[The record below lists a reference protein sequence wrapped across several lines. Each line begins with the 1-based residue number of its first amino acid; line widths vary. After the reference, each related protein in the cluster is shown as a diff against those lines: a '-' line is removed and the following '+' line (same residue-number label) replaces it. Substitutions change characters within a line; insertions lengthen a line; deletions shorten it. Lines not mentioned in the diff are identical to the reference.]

1 VRQTLLVAPS
11 LPPRRRLRLGL
22 ACALLA
28 MALGCGA
35 QGTEAPHVLHPY
47 EDDGQCM
54 GSEEALAATRDQLK
68 EGALS
73 TIGPHVEEILV
84 EDGGMRLV
92 VPGLLLAGRAIGL
105 ENALSLTRGYEEGVG
120 LARLKPH
127 LLQVINY
134 VTGES
139 PYIDGEHFAVVDAVH
154 RFVTGQGQGCDHL
167 DSLGAMRRALALEIT
182 NDEGETVLW
191 FDEAGDALVALVE
204 DQVFQDYLDRF
215 AFDEEDDGS
224 SGVVVGRE
232 AFQLV
237 MRLATSNVAQDNF
250 DVSVVRGLLED
261 FLVFQLPEDLPEQ
274 RAARDK
280 ALRVVDLF
288 EVILEPDLDLFPY
301 LQSTLKC
308 VNDVDETNEVF
319 GMFFDYLSIEELSL
333 VEFANDLD
341 ATAAD
346 DAGVSLRLFFS
357 DGVEAMEGA
366 PELSRD
372 TLAVLNRFLE
382 PQRTRD
388 VFRAFTQLEGTG
400 VFSELIVFV
409 ERMVRSCIVTDLVGD
424 EDVVGAE
431 GAAE

>member
-1 VRQTLLVAPS
+1 MATATL
-11 LPPRRRLRLGL
+11 PRRPRRLAL
-22 ACALLA
+22 ACALIA
-28 MALGCGA
+28 TAIGCGA
-35 QGTEAPHVLHPY
+35 QGTEAPYVIHRD
-47 EDDGQCM
+47 EGGGQCM
-54 GSEEALAATRDQLK
+54 GSEEALASTRAQLK
-68 EGALS
+68 EDALS

-84 EDGGMRLV
+84 DDGGMRLV
-92 VPGLLLAGRAIGL
+92 VPGALLAGRAIGL
-105 ENALSLTRGYEEGVG
+105 ENALSLTRGYEDGVG

-127 LLQVINY
+127 FLRVVHYL
-134 VTGES
+134 TGES

-167 DSLGAMRRALALEIT
+167 DALGATRRALALEID
-182 NDEGETVLW
+182 NEQGERVLW

-204 DQVFQDYLDRF
+204 DPVFQTYLDGF
-215 AFDEEDDGS
+215 AFDEEGGGGG
-224 SGVVVGRE
+224 GVVVGRE

-250 DVSVVRGLLED
+250 DLSIVRGLLED
-261 FLVFQLPEDLPEQ
+261 FLVFQLPDDLPEHTVA
-274 RAARDK
+274 RAK

-288 EVILEPDLDLFPY
+288 AVILEPELDLFPY

-308 VNDVDETNEVF
+308 VNDVDEGNEVF

-333 VEFANDLD
+333 VEFVRDVD

-357 DGVEAMEGA
+357 DGVAAMEGA
-366 PELSRD
+366 PGLSRD

-382 PQRTRD
+382 PHRTRD
-388 VFRAFTQLEGTG
+388 VLRAFTQLEGTG

-409 ERMVRSCIVTDLVGD
+409 ERVVRSCTVSDASRGGDASTDD
-424 EDVVGAE
+424 R
-431 GAAE
+431 AAE